1 MRHRRFVFVL
11 IAVLALIV
19 PAVTTAQGGIGNS
32 VVLTASLHGDAD
44 VPPGDP
50 DGFGFAKVR
59 IDLVTSQVCYR
70 LSVAATDTPVAAHIH
85 HGAAGTNGPVV
96 VPFTAPA
103 EGLSNGCVDITA
115 DLAAAIAS
123 NPSEYY
129 VNVHTATFPA
139 GAVRGQLDWLGG
151 QPDFRMPSARA
162 ETIAD
167 GLNNPR
173 GLDIAADGAV
183 YVTEAGT
190 AGDECVTVTIDE
202 DEFERCLG
210 ETGAITRIA
219 DGEQEQVVT
228 GLPSVTFESEIVG
241 PQDVAIGGDGALHAI
256 VGLGGPPD
264 DRDEFTDAGDLLGH
278 LISAN
283 AAGIVASATDIA
295 VYEATANPAG
305 GPIDTN
311 PYSLVLLDDG
321 GHVVSDAG
329 MNALLHVA
337 ADGTISTLAVFPDKM
352 ADAPPFLELPEGT
365 QIPMEAVPTGVAQ
378 GPDGAFYVGELT
390 GFPFEVGAASVWRVE
405 DTNGDGDALDEGEA
419 TVYASGFTNIID
431 VAFDGAGN
439 LYVLEMAHNGM
450 LNINPDD
457 PSTLAGALYRVGEDG
472 ARTEILSGLLVLPT
486 GLAIGADGAIYV
498 SNFGT
503 IPGMGEVLRIMVTE

>member
-1 MRHRRFVFVL
+1 MRRRRFVFVL

-44 VPPGDP
+44 IPPGDP

-103 EGLSNGCVDITA
+103 DGLSNGCVDITA
-115 DLAAAIAS
+115 DLAAAIAN

-151 QPDFRMPSARA
+151 QPGFRMPSVRA

-167 GLNNPR
+167 GLTNPR
-173 GLDIAADGAV
+173 GLDIAADGTV
-183 YVTEAGT
+183 YVTEAGM
-190 AGDECVTVTIDE
+190 AGDECVTVTLE
-202 DEFERCLG
+202 EEEFERCLG

-219 DGEQEQVVT
+219 GGDQEQVVT
-228 GLPSVTFESEIVG
+228 GLPALTFMGEIVG
-241 PQDVAIGGDGALHAI
+241 PHDVVVGDDGTLHAV

-264 DRDEFTDAGDLLGH
+264 QRDLFSDAGDLLGH
-278 LISAN
+278 LISVN
-283 AAGIVASATDIA
+283 AAGAVASVADVSA
-295 VYEATANPAG
+295 YEATANPAG
-305 GPIDTN
+305 GPVDTN
-311 PYSLVLLDDG
+311 PYSLVSLDDG
-321 GHVVSDAG
+321 GYVVSDAG

-337 ADGTISTLAVFPDKM
+337 ADGTVSTLAVFPDKM
-352 ADAPPFLELPEGT
+352 ADAPPFLGLPEGT
-365 QIPMEAVPTGVAQ
+365 QIPMEAVPTGVVQ
-378 GPDGAFYVGELT
+378 GPDGAFYVGQLT
-390 GFPFEVGAASVWRVE
+390 GFPFEVGSASVWRVE
-405 DTNGDGDALDEGEA
+405 DMNGDGDALDDGET

-431 VAFDGAGN
+431 VAVDDAGN
-439 LYVLEMAHNGM
+439 LYV
-450 LNINPDD
+450 
-457 PSTLAGALYRVGEDG
+457 
-472 ARTEILSGLLVLPT
+472 
-486 GLAIGADGAIYV
+486 
-498 SNFGT
+498 
-503 IPGMGEVLRIMVTE
+503 